1 MAGRDSRETYA
12 LTYRN
17 GLYAASSGLWGT
29 IELVN
34 FSGWKVGIAPYV
46 YLIGG
51 VIAIEQL
58 VPMDWENLI
67 GNKDKAFA
75 KFRSCL
81 LRTCSSQ

>member
-1 MAGRDSRETYA
+1 MGERGGRR
-12 LTYRN
+12 
-17 GLYAASSGLWGT
+17 GQ
-29 IELVN
+29 
-34 FSGWKVGIAPYV
+34 VGIAPYV